1 MIDSFLKVRQE
12 ILWVTSDPWLRKSYQ
27 CFEVKFCNLAR
38 NRYFSDKI

>member
-12 ILWVTSDPWLRKSYQ
+12 SLWVTSDPWLRKSYQ